1 MLRKR
6 LGRDPTAQ
14 EVVTALESNERFRAS
29 ADEILQACDEGRE
42 MCFSTRFLVQNHDRW
57 CLGGSRMVHE
67 MY

>member
-6 LGRDPTAQ
+6 LGRDPTPQ

-42 MCFSTRFLVQNHDRW
+42 VCLLTRFWVRNYDR
-57 CLGGSRMVHE
+57 
-67 MY
+67 